1 MRPEVRAQGL
11 SLATPGK
18 ETRSEAGGALAAGT
32 RLLEIYGELARQ
44 EKHLLGPLLNGSAPC
59 QWRHYPEDDAFDQ
72 SHGFQWFYHSHSP
85 EDRPGAAEHG
95 HIHLFARKKQWS
107 RQLNSAR
114 ERAFSRLADEDQ
126 APPDTR
132 HLLCIGFD
140 AKGIPNTLFTV
151 NSWVTGDLMLSAKAT
166 ADILSRLSLN
176 TGHQEMDGVIECV
189 VRLCQSEI
197 AGLLKARDQRLF
209 GWKLPD
215 VLRDPKLELLSELPI
230 DLDGKLAALLEVS
243 R

>member
-1 MRPEVRAQGL
+1 M
-11 SLATPGK
+11 ATSRK
-18 ETRSEAGGALAAGT
+18 ETRPETGGALAAGA

-44 EKHLLGPLLNGSAPC
+44 EKHLLGKLLNGSAPC
-59 QWRHYPEDDAFDQ
+59 QWSHYPEDDAFDPAR
-72 SHGFQWFYHSHSP
+72 GFQWFYHSHSP

-95 HIHLFARKKQWS
+95 HVHLFARRKLWS
-107 RQLNSAR
+107 RRLKSAR
-114 ERAFSRLADEDQ
+114 ETAFSRLADGDQ
-126 APPDTR
+126 ALANTR

-151 NSWVTGDLMLSAKAT
+151 NSWVTGDLMLSAETT

-176 TGHQEMDGVIECV
+176 TGHPEVDGVIECV

-197 AGLLKARDQRLF
+197 KSLLEARDQRLF
-209 GWKLPD
+209 GWKFPG
-215 VLRDPKLELLSELPI
+215 VLGDQKLELLSELPI
-230 DLDGKLAALLEVS
+230 DMDGKLAALTDVS